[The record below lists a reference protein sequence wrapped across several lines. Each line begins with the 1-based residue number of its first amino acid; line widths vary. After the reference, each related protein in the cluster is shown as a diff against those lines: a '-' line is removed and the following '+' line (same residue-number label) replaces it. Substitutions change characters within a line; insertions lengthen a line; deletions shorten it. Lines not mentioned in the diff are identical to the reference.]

1 MLQTSMTLIEAAGQ
15 LERGNHDCL
24 PVIGPGG
31 ILCGVLSQSHIVR
44 ALGQGLLP
52 TATVKE
58 AMETS
63 FAIAS
68 SFDELQSLFD
78 LGQSYV
84 ILLGKNGP
92 RALSLREYALDNLQ
106 KGVSVL
112 SYCRQMSHEL
122 DTLKTLI
129 EELDTIIELSLDG
142 IYVTDGSGYTIK
154 VNKAYER
161 ITGIKRNEVL
171 GRHMQELVNEGYFS
185 QSATLLV
192 LKKRKPVTIMQQ
204 IKGGISIVVIGTPVF
219 GQDGK
224 IVRVINNIRD
234 VTELIQLKLN
244 LEETKKLKDNYFCEL
259 TQLRSQQIKEE
270 GIIVNSISMKQTFEL
285 ALRIAP
291 VDTTVLILG
300 ESGVGKEVMAKFI
313 HNNSKRKGEPFIKI
327 NCGAIPPNLLES
339 ELFGYVEGAF
349 TGAKKE
355 GKPGLFELA
364 DKGTLLLDEIGELP
378 LDLQVKLL
386 RVLEEHEFTRLGG
399 VKPIKVDVR
408 VLSAT
413 NRDLQSMVKEGKFR
427 EDLFYRLNVVPI
439 TIPSLRERKE
449 DIPLLV
455 QHYLT
460 KFNKKYEMHKQ
471 ISLNA
476 LEKLVQ
482 YRWPG
487 NIRELV
493 NIIERLVV
501 TVNDSEIGLNHL
513 PVQISQL
520 ELAEISLPAL
530 EKIPLRDAVE
540 RVEKILLDRAM
551 KRFGSTRKAAKAL
564 GMSQATLV
572 RKLHYYFDSESRM
585 NQNP

>member
-1 MLQTSMTLIEAAGQ
+1 
-15 LERGNHDCL
+15 
-24 PVIGPGG
+24 
-31 ILCGVLSQSHIVR
+31 
-44 ALGQGLLP
+44 
-52 TATVKE
+52 
-58 AMETS
+58 METS

>member
-1 MLQTSMTLIEAAGQ
+1 MLTSDRT
-15 LERGNHDCL
+15 
-24 PVIGPGG
+24 GG